1 MVRRPARVK
10 ASPRLS
16 VKPLDAANGMM
27 DRSADNVDNVD
38 IFGGNFLIFSRQCWS
53 AVGNGACGSGGE
65 TTPPSPTGPTGA
77 KRKSYIQASFRV
89 CRDPKRNTIFP
100 PFTTVFTLHRQS
112 SISGKRNTSPLCVA
126 QIESKPQARQ

>member
-10 ASPRLS
+10 ASTRLS

-53 AVGNGACGSGGE
+53 AVGNGACGSGG
-65 TTPPSPTGPTGA
+65 PTGV
-77 KRKSYIQASFRV
+77 KKSDIQANFSV
-89 CRDPKRNTIFP
+89 CNNTFID
-100 PFTTVFTLHRQS
+100 
-112 SISGKRNTSPLCVA
+112 N
-126 QIESKPQARQ
+126 QI